1 MLLASYEPEVILPP
15 CDFTRETVSAIGHI
29 AGDISPVFPYLN
41 AIIPGAEYQPAGPV
55 LRFKWEG
62 HMVTLRP
69 NEMAAGGFTDA
80 NEAVEFLARLQ
91 QLINETWE
99 RRHTIQPSTVQRKRL
114 VATDVYRLLPRTN
127 CKACGQPTCFTFA
140 AKLTLGEVTLDACP
154 ALAEPQFAEQ
164 RARLE
169 EMIANAVFV

>member
-1 MLLASYEPEVILPP
+1 MLLTSYEPEVILPP

-41 AIIPGAEYQPAGPV
+41 AIMPGAEYQPAGPV

-69 NEMAAGGFTDA
+69 DEMAAAGFRDA
-80 NEAVEFLARLQ
+80 DEAVGFLARLQ
-91 QLINETWE
+91 EVINDTWE
-99 RRHTIQPSTVQRKRL
+99 RRHEIQPSYVQRKRL

-140 AKLTLGEVTLDACP
+140 AKLTLGEVGLEACP
-154 ALAEPQFAEQ
+154 VLFEPGYAEQ

-169 EMIANAVFV
+169 EMVANAVFV